1 MHNECFGNLILL
13 VNQTQIAK
21 LEVESLY
28 SQNTVFFFRSGAES
42 KIESKKYARYVFSV

>member
-1 MHNECFGNLILL
+1 MLWQFNFTG
-13 VNQTQIAK
+13 QPDSDRK